1 MSQCG
6 RSFDRDD
13 PATLSPSQHPPRL
26 GRRLVP
32 VCYVLMTA
40 GCLLGAIACLMQM
53 AYTREPAT
61 DARVRGMV
69 LWVGP
74 AVAFLVGALGAA
86 VLAVS
91 RLATPPSFMAHSWA
105 LVPQLV
111 STQRLRA
118 LLRGGRRA
126 DSSHHAAAARPAT
139 LTPGHAHL
147 ASCRCTAAS
156 WRSHRILGLLALGPL
171 TRDVVPGEPHLGCSA
186 YARPGASDLQA
197 SPRWPRTVCSGSRA
211 IVDSD
216 QTPASDCTAEPSRSC
231 RPGRSIQRT
240 LELTRAPR
248 PLSCRLG
255 PSRITP
261 PGRQRPDP
269 GV

>member
-91 RLATPPSFMAHSWA
+91 RLATPPRSWPTPGLSFRSWC
-105 LVPQLV
+105 
-111 STQRLRA
+111 RLNA
-118 LLRGGRRA
+118 CVLYFAAVAVLIPPTMLLRHALRHSLQDTHISPLAAVPLLLGALIASLVYWRWGRSLA
-126 DSSHHAAAARPAT
+126 MSCLANLT
-139 LTPGHAHL
+139 LDVPLTL
-147 ASCRCTAAS
+147 AQA
-156 WRSHRILGLLALGPL
+156 HRISRLIRAGGEPSAATVVLSSTATRRRRRIAMQSLLARAALG
-171 TRDVVPGEPHLGCSA
+171 
-186 YARPGASDLQA
+186 
-197 SPRWPRTVCSGSRA
+197 
-211 IVDSD
+211 
-216 QTPASDCTAEPSRSC
+216 
-231 RPGRSIQRT
+231 
-240 LELTRAPR
+240 
-248 PLSCRLG
+248 G
-255 PSRITP
+255 PSNERWS
-261 PGRQRPDP
+261 
-269 GV
+269 